1 VCAEPKKLR
10 KIYNNTI
17 KSLQN
22 CTTLGDNKSNK
33 NKTNLHRIEKVLG
46 ATTRRGLIRNRINK
60 RINLCRTQK
69 LKVMRTTTK
78 SIFGEGKSSRSQ

>member
-1 VCAEPKKLR
+1 VCAEPKELR
-10 KIYNNTI
+10 NIYKNTM

-33 NKTNLHRIEKVLG
+33 NRTNLHRTEKVLG
-46 ATTRRGLIRNRINK
+46 TRRRGLIRNRINK
-60 RINLCRTQK
+60 KINLCRIQK

-78 SIFGEGKSSRSQ
+78 SIFGE